1 MSLYLSLS
9 NFIFLDSDDFKWFFK
24 LEILTNFSIAVSQVR
39 HSHHDETA
47 DEFDARYEK
56 FLNRK
61 DIDGWELRKA
71 MNDLQGHDL
80 VPEPKIVVAAMNA
93 CRRVN
98 DYALAV
104 RYLEAVK
111 VVHPA
116 FQV

>member
-1 MSLYLSLS
+1 MFWILR
-9 NFIFLDSDDFKWFFK
+9 FLVAS
-24 LEILTNFSIAVSQVR
+24 VR
-39 HSHHDETA
+39 YSHHDETA

-80 VPEPKIVVAAMNA
+80 VPEPKIVIAAMNA
-93 CRRVN
+93 CRRIN

-111 VVHPA
+111 VCLRYAIIRLYCLCNYFYA
-116 FQV
+116 FE